1 MKLNIDCV
9 RDVLLCLE
17 DLLKFGENLAYPSIK
32 YEEILNYKTCKKY
45 SKEEIV
51 YTLQKLKE
59 ANYIEAIFA
68 GSDMQILKVVVTSI
82 TFWGHDFLENIR
94 NDSVY
99 EEVKSKATKVG
110 SFALDIIKQI
120 AIIVITNRI
129 CQ

>member
-17 DLLKFGENLAYPSIK
+17 DLLKFGENLACPSLK
-32 YEEILNYKTCKKY
+32 YEKILNYKTCEKY
-45 SKEEIV
+45 SKEEII
-51 YTLQKLKE
+51 YTLQKLEE

-68 GSDMQILKVVVTSI
+68 GSDMQILKVVVNSI

-94 NDSVY
+94 NDCVY

-120 AIIVITNRI
+120 SVAVITSRI

>member
-17 DLLKFGENLAYPSIK
+17 SLLKFGENLEYPALK
-32 YEEILNYKTCKKY
+32 YEEILNYKTCKEY

-51 YTLQKLKE
+51 YTLQKLEE
-59 ANYIEAIFA
+59 ANYIEANFY
-68 GSDMQILKVVVTSI
+68 GSDQFIFKIIVTSI

-110 SFALDIIKQI
+110 SFAFDIIKQI
-120 AIIVITNRI
+120 AILVIATRI
-129 CQ
+129 C